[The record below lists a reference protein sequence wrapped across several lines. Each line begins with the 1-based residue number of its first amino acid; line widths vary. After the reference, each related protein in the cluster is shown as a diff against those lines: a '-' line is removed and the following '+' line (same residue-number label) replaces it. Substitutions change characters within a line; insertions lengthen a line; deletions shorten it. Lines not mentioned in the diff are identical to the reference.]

1 LGADQSLC
9 YGSHAAQGIQ
19 AEEKRMDQQRRKRA
33 ASLNGI
39 DFPHPAAFWF
49 GTVATTV
56 GVVLHLPMYLGA
68 RDMGYRLV
76 GMPMDAPMM
85 IGMALII
92 VGLIVSLYGLYPRA
106 AAATAGRVAQI
117 RVRALDEAPIRAAH
131 IGLLVVMAIAVTIDV
146 MKPTTL
152 AFVVPGMA
160 QEYGLRSPLNPAG
173 EVPVAYLPLSG
184 ISGTVLGSFLWGWLG
199 DRIGR
204 RASILFAGIIFI
216 GTSICGSMPG
226 YNWNFLMCFIMGL
239 GVGGML
245 PITYALL
252 AETIP
257 ARHRGWLMVVIGG
270 DIAGAYIITSW
281 LAAELVPHFSWRILW
296 LLGLPTGVLLI
307 LLNRWIPESPRYLL
321 ASGREPEARAVMD
334 RYGAAIVEAP
344 SELEVETDVKSQWM
358 QLFRAPLLGQSL
370 TIALLGIGVGLVLFG
385 FNLWIPSNLRKLGFA
400 EVTADRILRDSAI
413 IGFPFTFL
421 IAWIYGFW
429 SSKKTIVVLTALTA
443 AALFGFAIAGDSV
456 VGNRVLLYTLL
467 VIPIWGI
474 NSVTAVLTVY
484 SSEIYPTR
492 IRSRGTGLAA
502 GASKAGGVMI
512 IALVALGVTAPSLAG
527 TTLIGGIPMALATLA
542 ILLFGVET
550 RGRALEQI
558 TAAEFKRAGV
568 VR

>member
-1 LGADQSLC
+1 MPLADFALPRHGHKAEPSHNRTTTGVQLAVRADFSSLG
-9 YGSHAAQGIQ
+9 GI
-19 AEEKRMDQQRRKRA
+19 A
-33 ASLNGI
+33 
-39 DFPHPAAFWF
+39 FPHPVAFWF
-49 GTVATTV
+49 GTLATTL
-56 GVVLHLPMYLGA
+56 GVVLHLPMYIGA
-68 RDMGYRLV
+68 RDLGYRLV
-76 GMPMDAPMM
+76 GMPMDPAMM
-85 IGMALII
+85 IGMFLII
-92 VGLIVSLYGLYPRA
+92 VGLVASLYGL
-106 AAATAGRVAQI
+106 
-117 RVRALDEAPIRAAH
+117 
-131 IGLLVVMAIAVTIDV
+131 LLVVMAIAVTIDV

-173 EVPVAYLPLSG
+173 AVPVAYLPLSG
-184 ISGTVLGSFLWGWLG
+184 ITGTVLGSFLWGWLG

-226 YNWNFLMCFIMGL
+226 YIWNFVMCFIMGL

-252 AETIP
+252 AEAIP

-281 LAAELVPHFSWRILW
+281 LASELVPTFSWRILW
-296 LLGLPTGVLLI
+296 LLGAPTGVLMV

-321 ASGREPEARAVMD
+321 ASGREAEARAVMD
-334 RYGAAIVEAP
+334 RYGAMIVEER
-344 SELEVETDVKSQWM
+344 SELEVEKDVKSQWL
-358 QLFRAPLLGQSL
+358 QLFRPPLLSQTL
-370 TIALLGIGVGLVLFG
+370 AIALLGIGVGLVLFG

-400 EVTADRILRDSAI
+400 EVTADRILRDSAL
-413 IGFPFTFL
+413 IGFPFTFAV
-421 IAWIYGFW
+421 AWLYGFW
-429 SSKKTIVVLTALTA
+429 SSKKTIILLTSLTA
-443 AALFGFAIAGDSV
+443 AALFGFSIAGDAV
-456 VGNRVLLYTLL
+456 VANRALLYTLL

-474 NSVTAVLTVY
+474 NSVTAVLSVY

-512 IALVALGVTAPSLAG
+512 IALVTYGVAAPSLAG
-527 TTLIGGIPMALATLA
+527 TTLVGAIPMALAAIA

-550 RGRALEQI
+550 RNRGLEQI
-558 TAAEFKRAGV
+558 TAEEFRRVTIQPAP
-568 VR
+568 R

>member
-1 LGADQSLC
+1 MG
-9 YGSHAAQGIQ
+9 GI
-19 AEEKRMDQQRRKRA
+19 A
-33 ASLNGI
+33 
-39 DFPHPAAFWF
+39 FPHPVAFWF
-49 GTVATTV
+49 GTLATTL
-56 GVVLHLPMYLGA
+56 GVVLHLPMYIGA

-76 GMPMDAPMM
+76 GMPMDPAMM
-85 IGMALII
+85 VGMALILI
-92 VGLIVSLYGLYPRA
+92 GLVASLYGLYPRSA
-106 AAATAGRVAQI
+106 EATAGLVSQI

-131 IGLLVVMAIAVTIDV
+131 VGLLVVMAIAVTIDV

-173 EVPVAYLPLSG
+173 AVPVAYLPLSG
-184 ISGTVLGSFLWGWLG
+184 ITGTVLGSFLWGWLG

-226 YNWNFLMCFIMGL
+226 YIWNFVMCFIMGL

-252 AETIP
+252 AEAIP

-281 LAAELVPHFSWRILW
+281 LASELVPTFSWRILW
-296 LLGLPTGVLLI
+296 LLGAPTGVLMV

-321 ASGREPEARAVMD
+321 ASGREAEARAVMD
-334 RYGAAIVEAP
+334 RYGAMIVEER
-344 SELEVETDVKSQWM
+344 SELEVEKDVKSQWL
-358 QLFRAPLLGQSL
+358 QLFRPPLLSQTL
-370 TIALLGIGVGLVLFG
+370 AIALLGIGVGLVLFG

-400 EVTADRILRDSAI
+400 EVTADRILRDSAL
-413 IGFPFTFL
+413 IGFPFTFAV
-421 IAWIYGFW
+421 AWLYGFW
-429 SSKKTIVVLTALTA
+429 SSKKTIILLTSLTA
-443 AALFGFAIAGDSV
+443 AALFGFSIAGDAV
-456 VGNRVLLYTLL
+456 VANRALLYTLL

-474 NSVTAVLTVY
+474 NSVTAVLSVY

-512 IALVALGVTAPSLAG
+512 IALVTYGVAAPSLAG
-527 TTLIGGIPMALATLA
+527 TTLVGAIPMALAAIA

-550 RGRALEQI
+550 RNRRLEQI
-558 TAAEFKRAGV
+558 TAEEFRRDRIQPAP
-568 VR
+568 R

>member
-1 LGADQSLC
+1 LG
-9 YGSHAAQGIQ
+9 GI
-19 AEEKRMDQQRRKRA
+19 A
-33 ASLNGI
+33 
-39 DFPHPAAFWF
+39 FPHPVAFWF
-49 GTVATTV
+49 GTLATTL
-56 GVVLHLPMYLGA
+56 GVVLHLPMYIGA

-76 GMPMDAPMM
+76 GMPMDSSMM
-85 IGMALII
+85 IGMLLII
-92 VGLIVSLYGLYPRA
+92 VGLVASLYGLYPRSA
-106 AAATAGRVAQI
+106 EATAGLVSQI

-131 IGLLVVMAIAVTIDV
+131 VGLLVVMAIAVTIDV

-184 ISGTVLGSFLWGWLG
+184 ITGTVLGSFLWGWLG

-226 YNWNFLMCFIMGL
+226 YIWNFVMCFIMGL

-252 AETIP
+252 AEAIP

-281 LAAELVPHFSWRILW
+281 LASELVPTFSWRILW
-296 LLGLPTGVLLI
+296 LLGAPTGVLMV

-321 ASGREPEARAVMD
+321 ASGREAEARAVMD
-334 RYGAAIVEAP
+334 RYGAMIVEER
-344 SELEVETDVKSQWM
+344 SELEVEKDVKSQWL
-358 QLFRAPLLGQSL
+358 QLFRPPLLSQTL
-370 TIALLGIGVGLVLFG
+370 AIALLGIGVGLVLFG

-400 EVTADRILRDSAI
+400 EVTADRILRDSAL
-413 IGFPFTFL
+413 IGFPFTFVV
-421 IAWIYGFW
+421 AWMYGFW
-429 SSKKTIVVLTALTA
+429 SSKKTIILLTSLTA
-443 AALFGFAIAGDSV
+443 AALFGFAIAGDAIV
-456 VGNRVLLYTLL
+456 TNRALLYTLL

-474 NSVTAVLTVY
+474 NSVTAVLSVY

-492 IRSRGTGLAA
+492 VRSRGTGLAA

-512 IALVALGVTAPSLAG
+512 IALVTYGFAAPSLAG
-527 TTLIGGIPMALATLA
+527 TTLVGAIPMALAALA
-542 ILLFGVET
+542 VLLFGVET
-550 RGRALEQI
+550 RNRRLEQI
-558 TAAEFKRAGV
+558 TAEEFKPIGI
-568 VR
+568 

>member
-1 LGADQSLC
+1 M
-9 YGSHAAQGIQ
+9 
-19 AEEKRMDQQRRKRA
+19 RQQRPSSTS
-33 ASLNGI
+33 SLNAI
-39 DFPHPAAFWF
+39 TFPHPAAFWF
-49 GTVATTV
+49 GTAATTV
-56 GVVLHLPMYLGA
+56 GVILHLPMYLGA
-68 RDMGYRLV
+68 HDMGYRLV
-76 GMPMDAPMM
+76 GMPIDIPMM

-92 VGLIVSLYGLYPRA
+92 AGLVASLYGLYPRA

-216 GTSICGSMPG
+216 GTSICGSMPE

-307 LLNRWIPESPRYLL
+307 LLNHWIPESPRYLL
-321 ASGREPEARAVMD
+321 ASGREAEARAVMD

-358 QLFRAPLLGQSL
+358 QLFRQPLIGQSL
-370 TIALLGIGVGLVLFG
+370 TISLLGIGVGLVLFG

-400 EVTADRILRDSAI
+400 EVTADRILRDSAL

-429 SSKKTIVVLTALTA
+429 SSKKTIILLTALTA
-443 AALFGFAIAGDSV
+443 AALLGFAIVGDSV
-456 VGNRVLLYTLL
+456 VSNRALLYALL

-502 GASKAGGVMI
+502 GASKAGGVLI
-512 IALVALGVTAPSLAG
+512 IALVALGVAVPSLAG
-527 TTLIGGIPMALATLA
+527 TTLVGGIPMALAAVA
-542 ILLFGVET
+542 ILVFGVET

-558 TAAEFKRAGV
+558 TAAEFKRAGIAP
-568 VR
+568 

>member
-1 LGADQSLC
+1 M
-9 YGSHAAQGIQ
+9 
-19 AEEKRMDQQRRKRA
+19 RQQRPSSTS
-33 ASLNGI
+33 SLNAI
-39 DFPHPAAFWF
+39 TFPHPAAFWF
-49 GTVATTV
+49 GTAATTV
-56 GVVLHLPMYLGA
+56 GVILHLPMYLGA
-68 RDMGYRLV
+68 HDMGYRLV
-76 GMPMDAPMM
+76 GMPIDIPMM

-92 VGLIVSLYGLYPRA
+92 AGLVASLYGLYPRA

-216 GTSICGSMPG
+216 GTSICGSMPE

-281 LAAELVPHFSWRILW
+281 LTAELVPHFSWRILW

-307 LLNRWIPESPRYLL
+307 LLNHWIPESPRYLL
-321 ASGREPEARAVMD
+321 ASGREAEARAVMD

-358 QLFRAPLLGQSL
+358 QLFRQPLIGQSL
-370 TIALLGIGVGLVLFG
+370 TISLLGIGVGLVLFG

-400 EVTADRILRDSAI
+400 EVTADRILRDSAL

-429 SSKKTIVVLTALTA
+429 SSKKTIILLTALTA
-443 AALFGFAIAGDSV
+443 AALLGFAIAGDSV
-456 VGNRVLLYTLL
+456 VSNRALLYALL

-502 GASKAGGVMI
+502 GASKAGGVLI
-512 IALVALGVTAPSLAG
+512 IALVALGVAVPSLAG
-527 TTLIGGIPMALATLA
+527 TTLVGGIPMALAAVA
-542 ILLFGVET
+542 ILVFGVET

-558 TAAEFKRAGV
+558 TAAEFKRAGIAP
-568 VR
+568 

>member
-1 LGADQSLC
+1 MTG
-9 YGSHAAQGIQ
+9 
-19 AEEKRMDQQRRKRA
+19 QQRKIFS
-33 ASLNGI
+33 SLGGI
-39 DFPHPAAFWF
+39 AFPHPVAFWF
-49 GTVATTV
+49 GTLATIL
-56 GVVLHLPMYLGA
+56 GVVLHLPMYIGA

-76 GMPMDAPMM
+76 GMPMDTSMM
-85 IGMALII
+85 IGMLLII
-92 VGLIVSLYGLYPRA
+92 VGLVASLYGLYPRSA
-106 AAATAGRVAQI
+106 EATAGLVSQI
-117 RVRALDEAPIRAAH
+117 RVRALDEAPMRAAH
-131 IGLLVVMAIAVTIDV
+131 VGLLVVMAIAVTIDV

-184 ISGTVLGSFLWGWLG
+184 ITGTVLGSFLWGWLG

-226 YNWNFLMCFIMGL
+226 YIWNFVMCFIMGL

-252 AETIP
+252 AEAIP

-281 LAAELVPHFSWRILW
+281 LASALVPTFSWRILW
-296 LLGLPTGVLLI
+296 LLGAPTGVLMV

-321 ASGREPEARAVMD
+321 ASGREAEARAVMD
-334 RYGAAIVEAP
+334 RYGAMIVEER
-344 SELEVETDVKSQWM
+344 SELEVEKDVKSRWL
-358 QLFRAPLLGQSL
+358 QLFRPPLLSQTL
-370 TIALLGIGVGLVLFG
+370 AIALLGIGVGLVLFG

-400 EVTADRILRDSAI
+400 EVTADRILRDSAL
-413 IGFPFTFL
+413 IGFPFTFVV
-421 IAWIYGFW
+421 AWLYGFW
-429 SSKKTIVVLTALTA
+429 SSKKTIVLLTSLTA
-443 AALFGFAIAGDSV
+443 AALFGFAIAGDAV
-456 VGNRVLLYTLL
+456 VTNRALLYMLL

-474 NSVTAVLTVY
+474 NSVTAVLSVY

-492 IRSRGTGLAA
+492 IRARGTGLAA

-512 IALVALGVTAPSLAG
+512 IALVTYGVAAPSLAG
-527 TTLIGGIPMALATLA
+527 TTLVGGIPMALAAIA

-550 RGRALEQI
+550 RNRQLEQI
-558 TAAEFKRAGV
+558 TAEEFKGV
-568 VR
+568 GIQPSPR

>member
-1 LGADQSLC
+1 MTG
-9 YGSHAAQGIQ
+9 
-19 AEEKRMDQQRRKRA
+19 QQRKIFS
-33 ASLNGI
+33 SLGGI
-39 DFPHPAAFWF
+39 AFPHPVAFWF
-49 GTVATTV
+49 GTLATIL
-56 GVVLHLPMYLGA
+56 GVVLHLPMYVGA

-76 GMPMDAPMM
+76 GMPMDTSMM
-85 IGMALII
+85 VGMLLIV
-92 VGLIVSLYGLYPRA
+92 VGLVASLYGLYPRSA
-106 AAATAGRVAQI
+106 EATAGLVSQI
-117 RVRALDEAPIRAAH
+117 RVRALDEAPMRAAH
-131 IGLLVVMAIAVTIDV
+131 VGLLVVMAIAVTIDV

-184 ISGTVLGSFLWGWLG
+184 ITGTVLGSFLWGWLG

-226 YNWNFLMCFIMGL
+226 YIWNFVMCFIMGL

-252 AETIP
+252 AEAIP

-281 LAAELVPHFSWRILW
+281 LASELVPTFSWRILW
-296 LLGLPTGVLLI
+296 LLGAPTGVLLV

-321 ASGREPEARAVMD
+321 ASGREAEARAVMD
-334 RYGAAIVEAP
+334 RYGAMIVEER
-344 SELEVETDVKSQWM
+344 SELEVEKDVKSQWL
-358 QLFRAPLLGQSL
+358 QLFRPPLLSQTL
-370 TIALLGIGVGLVLFG
+370 AIALLGIGVGLVLFG

-400 EVTADRILRDSAI
+400 EVTADRILRDSAL
-413 IGFPFTFL
+413 IGFPFTFVV
-421 IAWIYGFW
+421 AWLYGFW
-429 SSKKTIVVLTALTA
+429 SSKKTIVLLTSLTA
-443 AALFGFAIAGDSV
+443 AALFGFAIAGDAV
-456 VGNRVLLYTLL
+456 VTNRALLYVLL

-474 NSVTAVLTVY
+474 NSVTAVLSVY

-512 IALVALGVTAPSLAG
+512 IALVTYGVAAPSLAG
-527 TTLIGGIPMALATLA
+527 TTLVGGIPMALAAIA

-550 RGRALEQI
+550 RNRQLEQI
-558 TAAEFKRAGV
+558 TAEEFKGV
-568 VR
+568 GIQPSPR